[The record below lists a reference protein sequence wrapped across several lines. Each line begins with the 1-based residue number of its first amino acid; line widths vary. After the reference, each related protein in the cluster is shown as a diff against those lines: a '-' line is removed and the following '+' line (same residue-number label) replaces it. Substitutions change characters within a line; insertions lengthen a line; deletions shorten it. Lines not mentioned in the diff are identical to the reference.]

1 MDMRIEKVVHK
12 AGLHERAGLDKEYW
26 HSRTPLERL
35 EALTFLVSQYHGLD
49 DENPPRL
56 QRVLT
61 VTRRRR
67 RYV

>member
-1 MDMRIEKVVHK
+1 MDMRIEEVVRKV
-12 AGLHERAGLDKEYW
+12 ARPEQADLDKEYW
-26 HSRTPLERL
+26 HGRTPLERL
-35 EALTFLVSQYHGLD
+35 EALTFLVSQYYGLD

-67 RYV
+67 R